1 MVGEHC
7 DQRRRYFARNAGAV
21 RMENVG
27 MSNDNGGRTPR
38 TENPRVPG
46 PRQTARVKPGTKP
59 NPKGAGDDE
68 AVNIPLPVG
77 QAKS

>member
-1 MVGEHC
+1 
-7 DQRRRYFARNAGAV
+7 
-21 RMENVG
+21 
-27 MSNDNGGRTPR
+27 MSNDNGGITPR

-59 NPKGAGDDE
+59 NPKGVGDDE

>member
-1 MVGEHC
+1 
-7 DQRRRYFARNAGAV
+7 
-21 RMENVG
+21 
-27 MSNDNGGRTPR
+27 MSNDNGGITPR
-38 TENPRVPG
+38 TENPRVHG